1 MPFNP
6 VNLQQSDQ
14 LAKLLATENITVRK
28 SALAQTASFDLK
40 GRVLTL
46 PILVTSKSKDVA
58 DMMTGHEVAHALWT
72 LEADWVQAIQ
82 EEKIHKQILN
92 VVEDARIERKIKRK
106 YPGLSLIHI

>member
-14 LAKLLATENITVRK
+14 LAKLLATENITVRR

-46 PILVTSKSKDVA
+46 SVLVT
-58 DMMTGHEVAHALWT
+58 
-72 LEADWVQAIQ
+72 
-82 EEKIHKQILN
+82 
-92 VVEDARIERKIKRK
+92 
-106 YPGLSLIHI
+106 